1 MLQFRCPELPNT
13 VQVGYL
19 YFNVKQYIPQPLRC
33 FKCNR
38 FGHVAANCRNKER
51 CAKCGNDNKTI
62 SCNIDVLRCV
72 NCNGNHSATS
82 KECPRYINEAQVL
95 KVKVEKK
102 ITYAEACKQCANIS
116 SNNGTSAG
124 YPTWQD
130 AKQFPALPRGN
141 GASPVATRH
150 IPAIQEQPC
159 NESLPSQEEHQ
170 VQSQTMDKVDFA
182 NNFMFGTPV
191 YFVAFLAEVISLT
204 LGAKDKTKTIDI
216 YNVISQSVGKHLG
229 IPIEPEQLKSMI

>member
-1 MLQFRCPELPNT
+1 M
-13 VQVGYL
+13 
-19 YFNVKQYIPQPLRC
+19 KQYIPQPLRC
-33 FKCNR
+33 YKCKR
-38 FGHVAANCRNKER
+38 FGHVAANCRGKER
-51 CAKCGNDNKTI
+51 CAKCGNDHKTI
-62 SCNIDVLRCV
+62 SCDNGVLRCV
-72 NCNGNHSATS
+72 NRNGNHSATS
-82 KECPRYINEAQVL
+82 KECPRYIKEAQVL

-102 ITYAEACKQCANIS
+102 LTYAEACKQCANIS

-130 AKQFPALPRGN
+130 AKQFPALLCGN

-182 NNFMFGTPV
+182 NNFMFGNPI

-204 LGAKDKTKTIDI
+204 LVAKDETKTIDI

-229 IPIEPEQLKSMI
+229 ILIEPEQLKSMI